1 MAESH
6 DNTHNPGE
14 AKMRKRRRAMYITM
28 VAAGALGF
36 FVGFGT
42 AFFDLG
48 DGNLFA
54 GDADR
59 LILPPVIAI
68 ILAIAFL
75 IGLVLWPIY
84 SFRQVDE
91 LVERNNLISMSAG
104 WFAMI
109 GAYPI
114 WQVLAAGELV
124 RQPDPFAIFLVGFVI
139 TMVTFGIVKF
149 RAR

>member
-1 MAESH
+1 MVENH
-6 DNTHNPGE
+6 DDARNPGE
-14 AKMRKRRRAMYITM
+14 AKMRKRRRTMYVTM
-28 VAAGALGF
+28 AAAGILGL

-54 GDADR
+54 GDADK
-59 LILPPVIAI
+59 LILPPAVAI
-68 ILAIAFL
+68 VLAVGFL
-75 IGLVLWPIY
+75 IGLVLWPVY

-91 LVERNNLISMSAG
+91 LVERNNMIAMSAG

-114 WQVLAAGELV
+114 WQVLAAGELI
-124 RQPDPFAIFLVGFVI
+124 RQPEPYAIFLLGFVI
-139 TMVTFGIVKF
+139 TMVTFGIVKL